1 MRPALKRSRSLWDG
15 LKTVPDETDLL
26 RQMGNS
32 FLTKNATKIG
42 CNSKKQPFLVA
53 FFILCGILTLEV
65 NRKCHKI
72 TQH

>member
-32 FLTKNATKIG
+32 FLTKT
-42 CNSKKQPFLVA
+42 QPKLVA
-53 FFILCGILTLEV
+53 IRKS
-65 NRKCHKI
+65 NRFWLLFLFYVVYLLLR
-72 TQH
+72 